1 MDTVIMIAFYGVL
14 FGVMYF
20 ILIRPQKKQA
30 QKTQDMLSQI
40 KPGDKVVTIGGLHGI
55 VEEVNSA
62 DNTVVLDCEGIFLT
76 FEKRSISRI
85 SKVATITTDDAI
97 VEDYSATESEQEQE
111 NKSEEQ
117 SDLIHRKGG
126 TAIVEYIRETI

>member
-20 ILIRPQKKQA
+20 ILIRPQKKQS

-55 VEEVNSA
+55 VEEINSA

-76 FEKRSISRI
+76 FEKRAISRI

-97 VEDYSATESEQEQE
+97 VEDFTATETEQTQE
-111 NKSEEQ
+111 DNNEE
-117 SDLIHRKGG
+117 
-126 TAIVEYIRETI
+126 

>member
-30 QKTQDMLSQI
+30 KKTQDMLSQI

-55 VEEVNSA
+55 VEEINSA

-76 FEKRSISRI
+76 FEKRAISRI

-97 VEDYSATESEQEQE
+97 VEDFTATETEQTQE
-111 NKSEEQ
+111 DNNEE
-117 SDLIHRKGG
+117 
-126 TAIVEYIRETI
+126 

>member
-55 VEEVNSA
+55 VEEINSD

-76 FEKRSISRI
+76 FEKRAISRI
-85 SKVATITTDDAI
+85 SKVATITTDEAI
-97 VEDYSATESEQEQE
+97 VEDFTAEEAEKTQEDT
-111 NKSEEQ
+111 N
-117 SDLIHRKGG
+117 D
-126 TAIVEYIRETI
+126 

>member
-40 KPGDKVVTIGGLHGI
+40 KPGDRVVTIGGLHGI
-55 VEEVNSA
+55 VEEINSA

-76 FEKRSISRI
+76 FEKRAISRI

-97 VEDYSATESEQEQE
+97 VEDYAATESEQTEAD
-111 NKSEEQ
+111 KSEE
-117 SDLIHRKGG
+117 
-126 TAIVEYIRETI
+126 

>member
-30 QKTQDMLSQI
+30 KKTQDMLSQI
-40 KPGDKVVTIGGLHGI
+40 KPGDKVVTIGVLHGI
-55 VEEVNSA
+55 VEEINSA

-76 FEKRSISRI
+76 FEKRAISRI

-97 VEDYSATESEQEQE
+97 VEDFTATETEQTQE
-111 NKSEEQ
+111 DNNEE
-117 SDLIHRKGG
+117 
-126 TAIVEYIRETI
+126 

>member
-30 QKTQDMLSQI
+30 KKTQDMLSQI

-55 VEEVNSA
+55 VEEINSA

-76 FEKRSISRI
+76 FEKRAISRI

-97 VEDYSATESEQEQE
+97 VEDFTATETEQTQE
-111 NKSEEQ
+111 DNTEE
-117 SDLIHRKGG
+117 
-126 TAIVEYIRETI
+126 

>member
-20 ILIRPQKKQA
+20 ILIRPQMKQA

-40 KPGDKVVTIGGLHGI
+40 KPGDQVVTIGGLHGI
-55 VEEVNSA
+55 VEEINSA

-76 FEKRSISRI
+76 FEKRAISRI

-97 VEDYSATESEQEQE
+97 VEDFTATETEQTQE
-111 NKSEEQ
+111 DNNEE
-117 SDLIHRKGG
+117 
-126 TAIVEYIRETI
+126 

>member
-30 QKTQDMLSQI
+30 KKTQDMLSQI
-40 KPGDKVVTIGGLHGI
+40 KSGDKVVTIGGLHGI
-55 VEEVNSA
+55 VEEINSA

-76 FEKRSISRI
+76 FEKRAISRI

-97 VEDYSATESEQEQE
+97 VEDFTATETEQTQE
-111 NKSEEQ
+111 DNNEE
-117 SDLIHRKGG
+117 
-126 TAIVEYIRETI
+126 

>member
-55 VEEVNSA
+55 VEEINSA

-76 FEKRSISRI
+76 FEKRAISRI

-97 VEDYSATESEQEQE
+97 VEDLTATETEQTQE
-111 NKSEEQ
+111 DNNEE
-117 SDLIHRKGG
+117 
-126 TAIVEYIRETI
+126 

>member
-1 MDTVIMIAFYGVL
+1 MDIVIMNAINGVL

-55 VEEVNSA
+55 VEEINSA

-76 FEKRSISRI
+76 FEKRAISRI

-97 VEDYSATESEQEQE
+97 VEDFTATETEQTQE
-111 NKSEEQ
+111 DNNEE
-117 SDLIHRKGG
+117 
-126 TAIVEYIRETI
+126 

>member
-30 QKTQDMLSQI
+30 QKTQNMMSQI

-55 VEEVNSA
+55 VEEINSA

-76 FEKRSISRI
+76 FEKRAISRI

-97 VEDYSATESEQEQE
+97 VEDFTATETEQTQE
-111 NKSEEQ
+111 DNNEE
-117 SDLIHRKGG
+117 
-126 TAIVEYIRETI
+126 

>member
-1 MDTVIMIAFYGVL
+1 MDTVVMIAFYGVL

-55 VEEVNSA
+55 VEEINSD

-76 FEKRSISRI
+76 FEKRAISRI

-97 VEDYSATESEQEQE
+97 VETYTATESEQTEE
-111 NKSEEQ
+111 DKSEE
-117 SDLIHRKGG
+117 
-126 TAIVEYIRETI
+126 

>member
-55 VEEVNSA
+55 VEEINSD

-76 FEKRSISRI
+76 FEKRAISRI
-85 SKVATITTDDAI
+85 SKVATITTDEAI
-97 VEDYSATESEQEQE
+97 VEDFTAEEAEKTQEDTNE
-111 NKSEEQ
+111 
-117 SDLIHRKGG
+117 
-126 TAIVEYIRETI
+126 

>member
-40 KPGDKVVTIGGLHGI
+40 KPGDRVVTIGGLHGI
-55 VEEVNSA
+55 VEEINSA

-76 FEKRSISRI
+76 FEKRAISRI

-97 VEDYSATESEQEQE
+97 VEDFTATETEQTQE
-111 NKSEEQ
+111 DNNEE
-117 SDLIHRKGG
+117 
-126 TAIVEYIRETI
+126 

>member
-1 MDTVIMIAFYGVL
+1 MVGINNPQMEGNVLDTVIMIAFYGVL

-55 VEEVNSA
+55 VEEINSA

-76 FEKRSISRI
+76 FEKRAISRI

-97 VEDYSATESEQEQE
+97 VEDYAATESEQTQE
-111 NKSEEQ
+111 GASEE
-117 SDLIHRKGG
+117 
-126 TAIVEYIRETI
+126 

>member
-1 MDTVIMIAFYGVL
+1 MDTVIMIALYGVL

-55 VEEVNSA
+55 VEEINSA

-76 FEKRSISRI
+76 FEKRAISRI

-97 VEDYSATESEQEQE
+97 VEDFTATETEQTQE
-111 NKSEEQ
+111 DNNEE
-117 SDLIHRKGG
+117 
-126 TAIVEYIRETI
+126 

>member
-55 VEEVNSA
+55 VEEINSA

-76 FEKRSISRI
+76 FEKRAISRI

-97 VEDYSATESEQEQE
+97 VEDYHSNRNRANTRRQ
-111 NKSEEQ
+111 
-117 SDLIHRKGG
+117 
-126 TAIVEYIRETI
+126 

>member
-55 VEEVNSA
+55 VEEINSA

-97 VEDYSATESEQEQE
+97 VEDYSATETEQTQE
-111 NKSEEQ
+111 DNNEE
-117 SDLIHRKGG
+117 
-126 TAIVEYIRETI
+126 

>member
-40 KPGDKVVTIGGLHGI
+40 KSGDKVVTIGGLHGI
-55 VEEVNSA
+55 VEEINSA

-76 FEKRSISRI
+76 FEKRAISRI

-97 VEDYSATESEQEQE
+97 VEDFTATETEQTQVD
-111 NKSEEQ
+111 NNEE
-117 SDLIHRKGG
+117 
-126 TAIVEYIRETI
+126 

>member
-40 KPGDKVVTIGGLHGI
+40 KQGNKVVTIGGLHGI
-55 VEEVNSA
+55 VEEINSA

-76 FEKRSISRI
+76 FEKRAISRI

-97 VEDYSATESEQEQE
+97 VEDFTATETEQTQE
-111 NKSEEQ
+111 DNNEE
-117 SDLIHRKGG
+117 
-126 TAIVEYIRETI
+126 

>member
-1 MDTVIMIAFYGVL
+1 MDTVIMIALYGVL

-40 KPGDKVVTIGGLHGI
+40 KPGDRVVTIGGLHGI
-55 VEEVNSA
+55 VEEINSA

-76 FEKRSISRI
+76 FEKRAISRI

-97 VEDYSATESEQEQE
+97 VEDYTAAESEQEQAD
-111 NKSEEQ
+111 KSE
-117 SDLIHRKGG
+117 
-126 TAIVEYIRETI
+126 A

>member
-55 VEEVNSA
+55 VEEINSA

-76 FEKRSISRI
+76 FEKRAISRI

-97 VEDYSATESEQEQE
+97 VEDFTATETEQTRED
-111 NKSEEQ
+111 NNEE
-117 SDLIHRKGG
+117 
-126 TAIVEYIRETI
+126 

>member
-14 FGVMYF
+14 LGVMYF

-55 VEEVNSA
+55 VEEINSA

-76 FEKRSISRI
+76 FEKRAISRI
-85 SKVATITTDDAI
+85 SKVATITTDYAI

-111 NKSEEQ
+111 NKSEE
-117 SDLIHRKGG
+117 
-126 TAIVEYIRETI
+126 

>member
-1 MDTVIMIAFYGVL
+1 MDTVIIIAFCGVL

-55 VEEVNSA
+55 VEEINSA

-76 FEKRSISRI
+76 FEKRAISRI

-97 VEDYSATESEQEQE
+97 VEDFTATETEQTQE
-111 NKSEEQ
+111 DNNEE
-117 SDLIHRKGG
+117 
-126 TAIVEYIRETI
+126 

>member
-1 MDTVIMIAFYGVL
+1 MDTVILIAFYGVL

-55 VEEVNSA
+55 VEEINSA

-76 FEKRSISRI
+76 FEKRAISRI

-97 VEDYSATESEQEQE
+97 VEDFTATETEQTQE
-111 NKSEEQ
+111 DNNEE
-117 SDLIHRKGG
+117 
-126 TAIVEYIRETI
+126 

>member
-40 KPGDKVVTIGGLHGI
+40 KPGDRVVTIGGLHGI
-55 VEEVNSA
+55 VEEINSA

-97 VEDYSATESEQEQE
+97 VEDYSATESEQEQAD
-111 NKSEEQ
+111 KSEE
-117 SDLIHRKGG
+117 
-126 TAIVEYIRETI
+126 

>member
-55 VEEVNSA
+55 VEEINSV

-76 FEKRSISRI
+76 FEKRAISRI

-97 VEDYSATESEQEQE
+97 VEDFTATETEQTQE
-111 NKSEEQ
+111 DNNEE
-117 SDLIHRKGG
+117 
-126 TAIVEYIRETI
+126 

>member
-1 MDTVIMIAFYGVL
+1 MDTVTTIALYGVL

-55 VEEVNSA
+55 VEEINSA

-76 FEKRSISRI
+76 FEKRAISRI

-97 VEDYSATESEQEQE
+97 VEDFTATETEQTQE
-111 NKSEEQ
+111 DNNEE
-117 SDLIHRKGG
+117 
-126 TAIVEYIRETI
+126 

>member
-1 MDTVIMIAFYGVL
+1 MDTEIMIAFYGVL

-55 VEEVNSA
+55 VEEINSA

-76 FEKRSISRI
+76 FEKRAISRI

-97 VEDYSATESEQEQE
+97 VEDFTATETEQTQE
-111 NKSEEQ
+111 DNNEE
-117 SDLIHRKGG
+117 
-126 TAIVEYIRETI
+126 

>member
-30 QKTQDMLSQI
+30 KKTQDMLSQI

-55 VEEVNSA
+55 VEEINSA

-97 VEDYSATESEQEQE
+97 VEDFTATETEQTQE
-111 NKSEEQ
+111 DNNEE
-117 SDLIHRKGG
+117 
-126 TAIVEYIRETI
+126 

>member
-97 VEDYSATESEQEQE
+97 VEDFTATETEQTQE
-111 NKSEEQ
+111 DNNEE
-117 SDLIHRKGG
+117 
-126 TAIVEYIRETI
+126 

>member
-14 FGVMYF
+14 FGVTYF

-40 KPGDKVVTIGGLHGI
+40 KSGDKVVTIGGLHGI
-55 VEEVNSA
+55 VEEINSA

-76 FEKRSISRI
+76 FEKRAISRI

-97 VEDYSATESEQEQE
+97 VEDFTATETEQTQE
-111 NKSEEQ
+111 DNNEE
-117 SDLIHRKGG
+117 
-126 TAIVEYIRETI
+126 

>member
-30 QKTQDMLSQI
+30 KKTQDMLSQI

-85 SKVATITTDDAI
+85 SKVA
-97 VEDYSATESEQEQE
+97 
-111 NKSEEQ
+111 N
-117 SDLIHRKGG
+117 HN
-126 TAIVEYIRETI
+126 